1 MSREV
6 RKYFDQISTKWDTLR
21 QGFYSEEV
29 RDAILAAALISP
41 ADTVLDVGA
50 GTGFLTEGAAKL
62 ARKVI
67 ALDLSQ
73 SMTGEALS
81 KLHEKNV
88 EYKIGDVEKIPLAD
102 SSVNAVIGNM
112 ILHHCPQPGV
122 AVKEMARVL
131 VTGGRLVLSDL
142 QEHNYESLKK
152 EHFDLWPGFKMAH
165 VKSILGEAQLE
176 GVNVETLGSC
186 CTATKESE
194 EIKIPMFLASGR
206 KQR

>member
-6 RKYFDQISTKWDTLR
+6 RKYFDQISTQWDTLR

-73 SMTGEALS
+73 SMTREALS

-102 SSVNAVIGNM
+102 SSVDAVIGTM
-112 ILHHCPQPGV
+112 ILHHCPKPDV

-131 VTGGRLVLSDL
+131 LPGGRLVLSDL
-142 QEHNYESLKK
+142 QEHNYKSLQKD
-152 EHFDLWPGFKMAH
+152 HSDLWPGFKMAH
-165 VKSILGEAQLE
+165 VKSILDEAQLE

-194 EIKIPMFLASGR
+194 EIKIPMFLACGR